1 MAQKKKTM
9 TDDKQ
14 PFLGHLEE
22 LRKRLVFCA
31 IAIGIGFGIS
41 YVFAKQLFAYLV
53 LPLTRVLPDD
63 SRLIF
68 TNLPEMFIAYIKV
81 ALVAGIILA
90 IPVIF
95 YQLWMFLA
103 PALYQKEKKYI
114 IPFVFFSSVLFTA
127 GALFGYFVV
136 FPYGFKFFVSF
147 ATDDIQALPSVKQY
161 FSFAIRLLLAFGL
174 VFEMPI
180 VVLFLTKIG
189 LITPDSMKKFRKF
202 AILCSFI
209 LSAILTPPD
218 VATQLMMAL
227 PIIILYEI
235 SIFLSKTMYR
245 KKDGESDSK
254 ETENLERD
262 S

>member
-1 MAQKKKTM
+1 MAQRKKKM

-22 LRKRLVFCA
+22 LRKRLVICA

-41 YVFAKQLFAYLV
+41 YIFAKQLFSYLV
-53 LPLTRVLPDD
+53 LPLTKVLPDD

-90 IPVIF
+90 IPIIF

-103 PALYQKEKKYI
+103 PALFKKEKKYI
-114 IPFVFFSSVLFTA
+114 IPFVLFSSILFA
-127 GALFGYFVV
+127 VGALFGYLVV

-147 ATDDIQALPSVKQY
+147 ATEDIQALPSVKQY

-174 VFEMPI
+174 VFEMPV

-202 AILCSFI
+202 AILSSFI

-235 SIFLSKTMYR
+235 SIVLSKTMYR
-245 KKDGESDSK
+245 KKERKSDTE
-254 ETENLERD
+254 ET
-262 S
+262 

>member
-1 MAQKKKTM
+1 MVQRKKKM
-9 TDDKQ
+9 ADDKQ

-22 LRKRLVFCA
+22 LRKRLVICA
-31 IAIGIGFGIS
+31 IAIGIGFIIS
-41 YVFAKQLFAYLV
+41 YFFAKQLFAYLI
-53 LPLTRVLPDD
+53 LPLTKVLPDD

-90 IPVIF
+90 IPIIF

-103 PALYQKEKKYI
+103 PALYQKEKRYI
-114 IPFVFFSSVLFTA
+114 IPFVLFSSILFAA
-127 GALFGYFVV
+127 GSLFGYLVV

-147 ATDDIQALPSVKQY
+147 ATEEIQALPSVKQY

-235 SIFLSKTMYR
+235 SIFLSKVIYR
-245 KKDGESDSK
+245 KKEGGSDTE
-254 ETENLERD
+254 ET
-262 S
+262 

>member
-1 MAQKKKTM
+1 M
-9 TDDKQ
+9 TDEKQ
-14 PFLGHLEE
+14 PFLSHLEE
-22 LRKRLVFCA
+22 LRRRLVICA
-31 IAIGIGFGIS
+31 IAIGIGFIFS
-41 YVFAKQLFAYLV
+41 YIFAKQLFSYLI
-53 LPLTRVLPDD
+53 LPLTKVLPDD
-63 SRLIF
+63 SQLIF

-90 IPVIF
+90 IPIIF

-103 PALYQKEKKYI
+103 PALFQKEKKYI
-114 IPFVFFSSVLFTA
+114 IPFVSFSSILFA
-127 GALFGYFVV
+127 VGALFGYLVV

-147 ATDDIQALPSVKQY
+147 ATEDIQALPSVKQY

-174 VFEMPI
+174 VFEMPVI
-180 VVLFLTKIG
+180 VLFLTKIG

-235 SIFLSKTMYR
+235 SIFLSKAMYR
-245 KKDGESDSK
+245 KKGRES
-254 ETENLERD
+254 ETEET
-262 S
+262 

>member
-1 MAQKKKTM
+1 M

-14 PFLGHLEE
+14 PFLDHLEE
-22 LRKRLVFCA
+22 LRRRLVICA
-31 IAIGIGFGIS
+31 IAVGLGFIIS
-41 YVFAKQLFAYLV
+41 YVFAKQLFSYLI
-53 LPLTRVLPDD
+53 LPLTKVLPED

-90 IPVIF
+90 IPIIF

-103 PALYQKEKKYI
+103 PALYQKEKRYI
-114 IPFVFFSSVLFTA
+114 IPFVLFSSILFAA
-127 GALFGYFVV
+127 GALFGYLVV

-147 ATDDIQALPSVKQY
+147 ATEDIQALPSVKQY

-189 LITPDSMKKFRKF
+189 LITPDKMKEFRKF
-202 AILCSFI
+202 AILSSFI
-209 LSAILTPPD
+209 LAAILTPPD

-245 KKDGESDSK
+245 KKEGKSDTMEMES
-254 ETENLERD
+254 
-262 S
+262 

>member
-1 MAQKKKTM
+1 MAQRKKKM

-22 LRKRLVFCA
+22 LRRRLVICA
-31 IAIGIGFGIS
+31 IAVGIGFIIS
-41 YVFAKQLFAYLV
+41 YVFAKQLFSYLV
-53 LPLTRVLPDD
+53 LPLTKVLPDD

-90 IPVIF
+90 IPIIF

-103 PALYQKEKKYI
+103 PALYQKEKRYI
-114 IPFVFFSSVLFTA
+114 IPFVLFSSILFAA
-127 GALFGYFVV
+127 GALFGYLVV

-147 ATDDIQALPSVKQY
+147 ATEDIQALPSVKQY

-174 VFEMPI
+174 VFEMPV

-202 AILCSFI
+202 AILSSFI

-235 SIFLSKTMYR
+235 SIVLSKAMYR
-245 KKDGESDSK
+245 KKEEKSDTE
-254 ETENLERD
+254 ET
-262 S
+262 

>member
-1 MAQKKKTM
+1 M

-14 PFLGHLEE
+14 PFLDHLEE
-22 LRKRLVFCA
+22 LRRRLVICA
-31 IAIGIGFGIS
+31 IAVGFGFIIS
-41 YVFAKQLFAYLV
+41 YVFAKQLFSYLI
-53 LPLTRVLPDD
+53 LPLTKVLPED

-90 IPVIF
+90 IPIIF
-95 YQLWMFLA
+95 YELWMFLA
-103 PALYQKEKKYI
+103 PALYQKEKRYI
-114 IPFVFFSSVLFTA
+114 IPFVLFSSILFAA
-127 GALFGYFVV
+127 GALFGYLVV

-147 ATDDIQALPSVKQY
+147 ATEDIQALPSVKQY

-189 LITPDSMKKFRKF
+189 LITPDKMKEFRKF
-202 AILCSFI
+202 AILSSFI
-209 LSAILTPPD
+209 LAAILTPPD

-245 KKDGESDSK
+245 KKEGKSDTMES
-254 ETENLERD
+254 
-262 S
+262 

>member
-1 MAQKKKTM
+1 MVQRKKKM
-9 TDDKQ
+9 ADEKQ

-22 LRKRLVFCA
+22 LRRRLVICA
-31 IAIGIGFGIS
+31 IAIGIGFIFS
-41 YVFAKQLFAYLV
+41 YVFAKQLFYYLI
-53 LPLTRVLPDD
+53 LPLTKVLPED

-90 IPVIF
+90 IPIIF

-114 IPFVFFSSVLFTA
+114 IPFVLFSSILFAA
-127 GALFGYFVV
+127 GALFGYLVV

-147 ATDDIQALPSVKQY
+147 ATEDIQALPSVKQY

-189 LITPDSMKKFRKF
+189 LITPDKMKKFRKF
-202 AILCSFI
+202 AILGSFI
-209 LSAILTPPD
+209 LAAILTPPD

-245 KKDGESDSK
+245 KKEGESDVK
-254 ETENLERD
+254 E

>member
-1 MAQKKKTM
+1 MAQRKKKM

-22 LRKRLVFCA
+22 LRRRLVICA
-31 IAIGIGFGIS
+31 IAVGIGFIIS
-41 YVFAKQLFAYLV
+41 YIFAKQLFSYLV
-53 LPLTRVLPDD
+53 LPLTKVLPDD

-90 IPVIF
+90 IPIIF

-103 PALYQKEKKYI
+103 PALFRKEKRYI
-114 IPFVFFSSVLFTA
+114 IPFVLFSSILFAA
-127 GALFGYFVV
+127 GALFGYLVV

-147 ATDDIQALPSVKQY
+147 ATEDIQALPSVKQY

-174 VFEMPI
+174 VFEMPV

-235 SIFLSKTMYR
+235 SIFLSKAMYR
-245 KKDGESDSK
+245 KKKGKSDAEES
-254 ETENLERD
+254 
-262 S
+262 

>member
-1 MAQKKKTM
+1 MAQRKKKM

-22 LRKRLVFCA
+22 LRRRLVICA
-31 IAIGIGFGIS
+31 IAVGIGFIIS
-41 YVFAKQLFAYLV
+41 YVFAKQLFSYLI
-53 LPLTRVLPDD
+53 LPLTKVLPDD

-68 TNLPEMFIAYIKV
+68 TNLPDMFIAYIKV

-90 IPVIF
+90 IPIIF

-114 IPFVFFSSVLFTA
+114 IPFVLFSSILFVA
-127 GALFGYFVV
+127 GSLFGYLVV

-147 ATDDIQALPSVKQY
+147 ATEDIQALPSVKQY

-180 VVLFLTKIG
+180 VVLFITKIG

-235 SIFLSKTMYR
+235 SIFLSKAIYR
-245 KKDGESDSK
+245 KKEEKS
-254 ETENLERD
+254 ETEET
-262 S
+262 